1 MIFYYCSLFIAGVIL
16 LYFQYKNDY
25 QRIERYYFKNNRRLY
40 YVLRAVHFILIAS
53 IIVNI
58 RYVFHTYGTMAMNR
72 LKHKLFPK

>member
-1 MIFYYCSLFIAGVIL
+1 MIFYYCSLFIGLVIL

-25 QRIERYYFKNNRRLY
+25 QRIERYYFKQNRRLY

-58 RYVFHTYGTMAMNR
+58 RYVLYKYGKIALENLKKR
-72 LKHKLFPK
+72 LKS